1 MQLTPTREQQT
12 ILDSFKE
19 QLDFYQQVYTIQKAY
34 CKHFH
39 WTYSMFKTRFG
50 VWIPDEIKKKKKVVL
65 VQQSTIDFVNLH
77 YKSWCTS
84 NGVDFGGRRMSKDNK
99 QAKQRGLVFGSPL
112 FI

>member
-1 MQLTPTREQQT
+1 MQFTPTQEQQT

-50 VWIPDEIKKKKKVVL
+50 IWIPDEIKKKKNVVL

-77 YKSWCTS
+77 YKSWCVA
-84 NGVDFGGRRMSKDNK
+84 NDVDFEDMLLSKVNK
-99 QAKQRGLVFGSPL
+99 
-112 FI
+112 